1 MLNPI
6 AGTRVSRWQLARTK
20 KGIAVTSVPVGR
32 WAVWT
37 PVKTSTMKRR
47 STRRKRLRRTF
58 PSAAGGTI
66 AEAASQGADAPR
78 GRGIMRAANWTIPVI
93 VTASTLF
100 YVGACYFMGAG
111 LLVSPAGVVLSV
123 VWWLAVVACC
133 VAVFILNRR
142 Q

>member
-1 MLNPI
+1 
-6 AGTRVSRWQLARTK
+6 
-20 KGIAVTSVPVGR
+20 
-32 WAVWT
+32 
-37 PVKTSTMKRR
+37 
-47 STRRKRLRRTF
+47 
-58 PSAAGGTI
+58 
-66 AEAASQGADAPR
+66 
-78 GRGIMRAANWTIPVI
+78 MRAANWTIPVI

-100 YVGACYFMGAG
+100 YVGVCFFMGAG